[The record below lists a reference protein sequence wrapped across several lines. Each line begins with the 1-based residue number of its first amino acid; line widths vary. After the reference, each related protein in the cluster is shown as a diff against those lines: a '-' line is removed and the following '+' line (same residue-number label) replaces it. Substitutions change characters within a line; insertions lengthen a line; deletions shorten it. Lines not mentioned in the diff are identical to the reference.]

1 MNNTTTRL
9 SFATDRLQWCFSS
22 LGCADFSLDEII
34 ALAQLNGI
42 KAIELRAFSGSLDL
56 PGLFNEYKAG
66 APEQYRAITESGIIK
81 LIDTSFNLAGPEK
94 PDFDYILKLAQLA
107 DELHVPYCR
116 VFGGFEYSRNPQR
129 KTLNQAA
136 QTLQKWNKIRKTYQ
150 LNCQLAIETHDG
162 FSSAANCIRFF
173 HAAGQAMPVVWDTH
187 HTWRCGG
194 ESFTDSL
201 TFLGEHIV
209 HVHVKDSMKTS
220 DGKIR
225 NVLPGHGEIPT
236 KSLLALLREI
246 NFQHP
251 VSLEWERLWEPEL
264 PPLAEA
270 LSAVSRNW
278 L

>member
-1 MNNTTTRL
+1 MNNTTPHL
-9 SFATDRLQWCFSS
+9 SFAADRLQWCFSS

-34 ALAQLNGI
+34 ALARINGI

-56 PGLFNEYKAG
+56 PGLFDEYKAV
-66 APEQYRAITESGIIK
+66 APDQYRAIIESGIIK
-81 LIDTSFNLAGPEK
+81 LIDTSFNLAGSEE

-129 KTLNQAA
+129 ETLNQAA
-136 QTLQKWNKIRKTYQ
+136 QTLQQWNKIRKTYQ
-150 LNCQLAIETHDG
+150 LNCQLAVETHDG

-201 TFLGEHIV
+201 TLLGESIV
-209 HVHVKDSMKTS
+209 HVHVKDSVKTS

-225 NVLPGHGEIPT
+225 NVLPGHGDIPT
-236 KSLLALLREI
+236 KYLLALLREM
-246 NFQHP
+246 NFQCP

-264 PPLAEA
+264 PPLADA